1 MASPLTPLFR
11 PSRIAVIGASANPE
25 KLSFQIFRNI
35 KEAGFAGEIF
45 PVNPKGETILGIP
58 SLKSAAEVP
67 EGTDLAVVIIP
78 AKLVPGMILQLGE
91 RKVKAA
97 IVITGGFA
105 ESGEEGAVLQ
115 EELAT
120 NAARCGIRIV
130 GPNCQGVNYPYH
142 GLCAS
147 WPLLTRRGDMAI
159 ISQSGT
165 VGAALMDWASE
176 DHLGFSAF
184 VSMGNRADVDEAD
197 LISFF
202 SEETNTKVIALYI
215 EGVKDGAKF
224 LAAVKGCRKPL
235 VILKPGRTERGRKAA
250 ESHTRSLA
258 GRDEIYDAVFRQHR
272 VHRASTLEE
281 LYDFA
286 KALAYVP
293 PPEGPRTLIVTSSGG
308 SAVIATDVLEE
319 EGLRVTPLPQE
330 LSTRLR
336 EFLPA
341 HFIVGNP
348 LDLTGDA
355 NAAWYRKVLE
365 AVDGHYDVI
374 MAIFGDPIH
383 GASEVIR
390 PGQCELV
397 AYLGGADVEREERA
411 RMHEKKIAVF
421 PTPERA
427 VKALACHVRFRRD
440 RFRLEAE
447 TSEPTTANPVLVP
460 ASLSPAESMGFL
472 LRAGIPVTAFA
483 RAGTEEEAVEA
494 VRRIGFPAAVKINS
508 PDVTHKTDVGGVVLG
523 VVNEAGVRAAFRK
536 FREIEQAGGFRAG
549 GALVCAMAPP
559 GREVIVGVTRDSQ
572 FGHAVMFGIG
582 GTFVEVLKDV
592 AFRIVPLSDQDA
604 AEMISEV
611 RGSNVLR
618 GVRGRKPA
626 DLAALKDLL
635 LRVSDLVRNNPDV
648 EEMDLNPVFVYEKGV
663 LVADARVALGIPV
676 ETERR
681 RAVRA

>member
-1 MASPLTPLFR
+1 
-11 PSRIAVIGASANPE
+11 VIGASANPE
-25 KLSFQIFRNI
+25 KLSFQVFRNI
-35 KEAGFAGEIF
+35 KEAGFAGEVF
-45 PVNPKGETILGIP
+45 PVNPKGETILGIS

-67 EGTDLAVVIIP
+67 VATDLAVVIIP
-78 AKLVPGMILQLGE
+78 AKLVPGTILQLGE

-105 ESGEEGAVLQ
+105 ESGAEGAALQ
-115 EELAT
+115 EELAA
-120 NAARCGIRIV
+120 NAAQCGIRIV

-147 WPLLTRRGDMAI
+147 WPILTRRGDMAI

-202 SEETNTKVIALYI
+202 SDDPNTKVIALYI

-235 VILKPGRTERGRKAA
+235 TILKPGRTERGRKAA

-258 GRDEIYDAVFRQHR
+258 GRDEIYDAVFRQYR
-272 VHRASTLEE
+272 IHRASTLEE

-293 PPEGPRTLIVTSSGG
+293 PPQGPRTLIVTSSGG

-319 EGLRVTPLPQE
+319 EGFRVAPLPEE

-336 EFLPA
+336 EFLPT

-365 AVDGHYDVI
+365 AAESHYDVI
-374 MAIFGDPIH
+374 VTIFGDPIH

-390 PGQCELV
+390 TGQCALV
-397 AYLGGADVEREERA
+397 VYLGGADVEREERA
-411 RMHEKKIAVF
+411 RMHEKRIAVF

-427 VKALACHVRFRRD
+427 VKALACHVRFHQD
-440 RFRLEAE
+440 RFRQEAE
-447 TSEPTTANPVLVP
+447 SPEAITAGP
-460 ASLSPAESMGFL
+460 ALTPACLSPAESMRFL
-472 LRAGIPVTAFA
+472 SKTRIPTTPFA
-483 RAGTEEEAVEA
+483 QAGTEEEAVEA
-494 VRRIGFPAAVKINS
+494 ARRIGFPAVLKINS
-508 PDVTHKTDVGGVVLG
+508 PDVTHKTEVGGVVLG
-523 VVNEAGVRAAFRK
+523 VADEAGVRAAFRK
-536 FREIEQAGGFRAG
+536 FQEVEGARGFRAG

-559 GREVIVGVTRDSQ
+559 GREVIVGVTRDAQ
-572 FGHAVMFGIG
+572 FAHAVMFGMG
-582 GTFVEVLKDV
+582 GILVEILKGM

-618 GVRGRKPA
+618 GVRSGKPV

-635 LRVSDLVRNNPDV
+635 LRVSDLARNNPDV

-676 ETERR
+676 QTERR
-681 RAVRA
+681 RALRA

>member
-1 MASPLTPLFR
+1 VASPLDPLFR

-35 KEAGFAGEIF
+35 KEAGFAGEIL

-58 SLKSAAEVP
+58 SLKSTAEVP

-78 AKLVPGMILQLGE
+78 AKLVPGTILQLGE

-105 ESGEEGAVLQ
+105 ESGEEGAALQ
-115 EELAT
+115 EELAA

-130 GPNCQGVNYPYH
+130 GPNCQGVNFPYH

-147 WPLLTRRGDMAI
+147 WPLLTRRGNMAI

-176 DHLGFSAF
+176 EHLGFSAF

-202 SEETNTKVIALYI
+202 SEEPNTKVIALYI
-215 EGVKDGAKF
+215 EGVKDGARF
-224 LAAVKGCRKPL
+224 LAAVGACQKPL
-235 VILKPGRTERGRKAA
+235 VILKPGRTERGRKAV

-272 VHRASTLEE
+272 IHRAATLEE

-286 KALAYVP
+286 KALAYLP

-319 EGLRVTPLPQE
+319 EGLQVTPLPEE

-336 EFLPA
+336 ELLPS

-365 AVDGHYDVI
+365 AADGHYDVI

-390 PGQCELV
+390 PGRCELV

-427 VKALACHVRFRRD
+427 VKALACHIRFRRD
-440 RFRLEAE
+440 HFCPEA
-447 TSEPTTANPVLVP
+447 SKPTIARPVLVP
-460 ASLSPAESMGFL
+460 ASLSPAESIEFL
-472 LRAGIPVTAFA
+472 SRAGIPVTAFA
-483 RAGTEEEAVEA
+483 SAGTEEEAVEA
-494 VRRIGFPAAVKINS
+494 ARRIGFPAAVKINS

-523 VVNEAGVRAAFRK
+523 VANEAGVRAAFRK
-536 FREIEQAGGFRAG
+536 FREIEQRGGFRAG

-559 GREVIVGVTRDSQ
+559 GQEVIIGVTRDPQ
-572 FGHAVMFGIG
+572 FGHAVMFGMG
-582 GTFVEVLKDV
+582 GTLVEVLKDV
-592 AFRIVPLSDQDA
+592 AFRIAPLSDQDA
-604 AEMISEV
+604 TEMISEV
-611 RGSNVLR
+611 RGSSVLR
-618 GVRGRKPA
+618 GVRGGEPA
-626 DLAALKDLL
+626 DLTTLKDLL
-635 LRVSDLVRNNPDV
+635 LRVSDLIRNNPHV

-663 LVADARVALGIPV
+663 LVADARVALRI
-676 ETERR
+676 
-681 RAVRA
+681 